1 MTDLNR
7 DLEEDDRRVNT
18 EPLDPEKKKAYLSK
32 PNPFPRKDDP
42 EHPNNCYAELG
53 RLPKKTIDPA
63 HRKVKVIQTGDRVM
77 DGDEYDKEFEQKMRD
92 LFGKNDQRMDERLY
106 GTKVDDEESNTKRGN
121 KKNKMRGRK
130 DKYYE

>member
-1 MTDLNR
+1 LDDLLNRLKREKGLDEKVTLKGLGKSSSMIDLNR

-63 HRKVKVIQTGDRVM
+63 NRKVKVI
-77 DGDEYDKEFEQKMRD
+77 
-92 LFGKNDQRMDERLY
+92 
-106 GTKVDDEESNTKRGN
+106 
-121 KKNKMRGRK
+121 
-130 DKYYE
+130 